1 MQQYY
6 ANIEQG
12 GGSSPSGIE
21 YQRIPPT
28 QVTSYTTGDF
38 GWCVQ
43 NGRYSW
49 TDNLNPSYI
58 QELDLT
64 LAASVRFY
72 FLKYDNAFGNKSRF
86 TDINGNGAPS
96 NRLDFDKTPV
106 TGTQYII
113 DHLTGL
119 GFYTQIITTGG
130 IDTWTTLM
138 DNISTRTDLGY
149 NDWIP
154 ITRAIV
160 NTCTEQS
167 SVLNGPGTV
176 NALFY
181 GTSNF
186 VPNFWYGET
195 PTNST
200 TNAWRMNTAQIAV
213 SAKNTQGLRAY
224 MFRVHYK

>member
-1 MQQYY
+1 MKGYY
-6 ANIEQG
+6 ANIEQV
-12 GGSSPSGIE
+12 GSSPSGIE

-28 QVTSYTTGDF
+28 QITSYATGDF

-49 TDNLNPSYI
+49 TDNLNPLYI

-64 LAASVRFY
+64 ASSTFIFY
-72 FLKYDNAFGNKSRF
+72 RLKHNNGFGNKIRF
-86 TDINGNGAPS
+86 TDINGNAS
-96 NRLDFDKTPV
+96 SDTRYNFDKSPT

-119 GFYTQIITTGG
+119 GFFTQIITTGG
-130 IDTWTTLM
+130 VDTWTTLM
-138 DNISTRTDLGY
+138 NNISTRTDLGY
-149 NDWIP
+149 DDWIP
-154 ITRAIV
+154 ITRAVV
-160 NTCTEQS
+160 NTCTEQRN
-167 SVLNGPGTV
+167 VLNGPADFDG
-176 NALFY
+176 LFY
-181 GTSNF
+181 GTANF

-200 TNAWRMNTAQIAV
+200 TNAWRMNTANIAV
-213 SAKNTQGLRAY
+213 GAKTTQGLRAY

>member
-1 MQQYY
+1 MNGYY
-6 ANIEQG
+6 SNVKQ

-21 YQRIPPT
+21 YQRIPIT
-28 QVTSYTTGDF
+28 QVTSYSTGDF

-49 TDNLNPSYI
+49 VDNLNPLYI
-58 QELDLT
+58 QDLDLSVF
-64 LAASVRFY
+64 ASDRIY
-72 FLKYDNAFGNKSRF
+72 ILKYDNAFGSRYRF
-86 TDINGNGAPS
+86 TDISGNPPTNG
-96 NRLDFDKTPV
+96 RLAFDRTPGNV
-106 TGTQYII
+106 EYII

-130 IDTWTTLM
+130 IDTWATLM
-138 DNISTRTDLGY
+138 NNISTRTDLGY
-149 NDWIP
+149 DDWIP
-154 ITRAIV
+154 ITRCV
-160 NTCTEQS
+160 LNSTFHQS
-167 SVLNGPGTV
+167 SLINSPSSTSDV
-176 NALFY
+176 LFY

-200 TNAWRMNTAQIAV
+200 LNAFRQNTASIAV
-213 SAKNTQGLRAY
+213 SSKGVQGLRAY